1 MSNSRVLK
9 YAQAM
14 DNKGT
19 VDMLVYKP
27 IGGKNG
33 ISGAMFAE
41 ELTFLSQYLE
51 PAPKEIK
58 VRINSV
64 GGGVLELFSMFS
76 AIINANKHGRTVVN
90 TYVDG
95 IAASSA
101 GLLAMAGKE
110 CFMKDFSRIMLHGIS
125 MVDADGNP
133 VDISPEDKVFV
144 DVLMDMIATAYTNR
158 TGKSKD
164 EIINL
169 LSNGQDNWFSSLEAA
184 NEGFVKK
191 ENIEN
196 TGLTLKE
203 PKETDLAELVNS
215 ASHIINS
222 LTKKPLIM
230 KSVIMS
236 LNLQEGSSESVIL
249 NAVNNLKTQ
258 LTAQGNKLTT
268 AENKVTTL
276 EAENARL
283 QTESQT
289 NAKNAAKTLV
299 ESYINKGVFAPANET
314 EKSNLINQAESN
326 PEAFQAMASMI
337 KVPANKI
344 AGNTKGLGNSG
355 DDGAEGEISETLK
368 TAINGRSL
376 RELEKKQPTLIN
388 KIKSESFGTYVNMF
402 NEAYG
407 TNKTAEELA

>member
-1 MSNSRVLK
+1 MSKERTFK
-9 YAQAM
+9 YAAM
-14 DNKGT
+14 QGNGT

-76 AIINANKHGRTVVN
+76 AILNANKHGRTTVN

-110 CFMKDFSRIMLHGIS
+110 CYMKDFSRLMLHGIS
-125 MVDADGNP
+125 MIDANGNP
-133 VDISPEDKVFV
+133 VEISPEDQVFV
-144 DVLMDMIATAYTNR
+144 DVLIDMIATAYTNR
-158 TGKSKD
+158 TGKDKSFIM
-164 EIINL
+164 EM
-169 LSNGQDNWFSSLEAA
+169 LSNGKDNWFSSEEAA

-191 ENIEN
+191 KNIEN
-196 TGLTLKE
+196 TGLTLSE
-203 PKETDLAELVNS
+203 SQETDLAELVNS

-222 LTKKPLIM
+222 LTKKSLSM
-230 KSVIMS
+230 KNTVNS
-236 LNLQEGSSESVIL
+236 LGLQEGSIEFSNLRSELEAKGRS
-249 NAVNNLKTQ
+249 
-258 LTAQGNKLTT
+258 LTA
-268 AENKVTTL
+268 AENRVTAL
-276 EAENARL
+276 EAENEAL
-283 QTESQT
+283 KAESKK

-314 EKSNLINQAESN
+314 EKSNLVNQAATN

-337 KVPANKI
+337 AIPSNKI
-344 AGNTKGLGNSG
+344 VNGAKGLGNAG
-355 DDGAEGEISETLK
+355 DEGAEGETPETLK

-376 RELEKKQPTLIN
+376 RTLEKEQPALIN
-388 KIKSESFGTYVNMF
+388 KIKTESFATYVNMF

-407 TNKTAEELA
+407 TNKTAEELI

>member
-1 MSNSRVLK
+1 MSKERTFK
-9 YAQAM
+9 YAAM
-14 DNKGT
+14 QGNGT

-76 AIINANKHGRTVVN
+76 AILNANKHGRTTVN

-110 CFMKDFSRIMLHGIS
+110 CYMKDFSRLMLHGIS
-125 MVDADGNP
+125 MIDADGNP
-133 VDISPEDKVFV
+133 VDISPEDQVFV

-158 TGKSKD
+158 TGKDKSVIM
-164 EIINL
+164 EM
-169 LSNGQDNWFSSLEAA
+169 LSNGKDNWFSSEEAA
-184 NEGFVKK
+184 NEGFVQKK
-191 ENIEN
+191 NIEN
-196 TGLTLKE
+196 TGLTLSE
-203 PKETDLAELVNS
+203 PQETDLAELVNS

-222 LTKKPLIM
+222 LTKKSLSM
-230 KSVIMS
+230 KSVINS
-236 LNLQEGSSESVIL
+236 LGLQEGSSESVIL
-249 NAVNNLKTQ
+249 SAVNNLRTELEAKGQ
-258 LTAQGNKLTT
+258 SLTA

-276 EAENARL
+276 EAENEAL
-283 QTESQT
+283 KAESKK
-289 NAKNAAKTLV
+289 NATNAAKTLV

-314 EKSNLINQAESN
+314 EKASLVNQAEAN

-337 KVPANKI
+337 AVPSNKI
-344 AGNTKGLGNSG
+344 VNSAKGLGNAG
-355 DDGAEGEISETLK
+355 DEGAEGETPEALK

-376 RELEKKQPTLIN
+376 RTLEKEQPALIN
-388 KIKSESFGTYVNMF
+388 KIKTESFATYVNMF

-407 TNKTAEELA
+407 TNKTAEELI